1 MSERARKTTKQKARN
16 RGRPTRGVPLPI
28 VLRRGAQAPPRHRQL
43 ADQLRALVQR
53 GTLASGAPLPSA
65 RHLAAQLD
73 VSRTTVDTAFAQL
86 RAEGYLE
93 GRPRVG
99 IVVAAALPEQFLR
112 VAPIAARGAYTASSH
127 APRATSHAPRASR
140 RSATAWPDDPTS
152 ARDVSSPVRAF
163 MTGTPLVDGRLRDEL
178 ARRSAALWRRAP
190 RALLHYG
197 DPAGYLPLRE
207 AIVQHATAA
216 RGVRATAAQVVVTSG
231 AQQALLLAAQ
241 LALDPGDQA
250 WIEDPGYLGA
260 RAALRAAGARL
271 VPVRTD
277 AQGLDVERAVKRAPD
292 ARLAYVTPSHQYPL
306 GATMSAARRFA
317 LLAWAR
323 EARAWVLEDDYDSE
337 YRYATAPLP
346 ALQALDSDGRV
357 LYVGTFSK
365 TLVPSLRLG
374 YLIVPPALADSAR
387 RARAVS
393 DRNAPTLEQ
402 ALVAGMLDDGS
413 YARHVRRMRLL
424 YAERQAAL
432 LAALSAHCA
441 RWLEV
446 TPSDAGMHL
455 VAWLPRGVDDQ
466 RVSRAAHEAGIDAAP
481 ISRLALVPLERG
493 ALMLG
498 YAAFTPAALDRAA
511 ERLAVVLSRVVS
523 PRR

>member
-1 MSERARKTTKQKARN
+1 MATAI
-16 RGRPTRGVPLPI
+16 TRSNEQISRSRIGPL
-28 VLRRGAQAPPRHRQL
+28 HRQVYDRVQQTIREGHL
-43 ADQLRALVQR
+43 RGGDRLPSTRAL
-53 GTLASGAPLPSA
+53 SA
-65 RHLAAQLD
+65 ELG
-73 VSRTTVDTAFAQL
+73 VSRNTVMAAFEQL
-86 RAEGYLE
+86 IAEGYLE
-93 GRPRVG
+93 GQAG
-99 IVVAAALPEQFLR
+99 SGTFVAQGFAHLRADRKAA
-112 VAPIAARGAYTASSH
+112 
-127 APRATSHAPRASR
+127 
-140 RSATAWPDDPTS
+140 
-152 ARDVSSPVRAF
+152 
-163 MTGTPLVDGRLRDEL
+163 
-178 ARRSAALWRRAP
+178 
-190 RALLHYG
+190 
-197 DPAGYLPLRE
+197 PAGGGLSIQGTTILRAGQARIASNEPQRPFEPGIPAIDQGLLRLWWRLLNKQWKKARPSLGYQGSLGYMPLRK
-207 AIVQHATAA
+207 AISVYLAVA
-216 RGVRATAAQVVVTSG
+216 RGVHCAPEQVVITSG
-231 AQQALLLAAQ
+231 AQQGLDLAAR
-241 LALDPGDQA
+241 LLTDPGDSV
-250 WIEDPGYLGA
+250 WVEDPGYLGA
-260 RAALRAAGARL
+260 KAALAAAGAVIVPIPIDRDGLL
-271 VPVRTD
+271 VSEGR
-277 AQGLDVERAVKRAPD
+277 KRMPA
-292 ARLAYVTPSHQYPL
+292 ARLAYVTPSHQFPV
-306 GATMSAARRFA
+306 GATMSLSRRLE
-317 LLAWAR
+317 LLTWAR
-323 EARAWVLEDDYDSE
+323 ESDAWIVEDDYDSE

>member
-1 MSERARKTTKQKARN
+1 MSERARKVTKKQARN
-16 RGRPTRGVPLPI
+16 RGRPARGVTLPV
-28 VLRRGAQAPPRHRQL
+28 VLRHDMRAPPQHRQL

-53 GTLASGAPLPSA
+53 GALPPGAALPSA
-65 RHLAAQLD
+65 RQLAAQLE

-99 IVVAAALPEQFLR
+99 TVVAEALPEQFLR
-112 VAPIAARGAYTASSH
+112 VVQATPARGATR
-127 APRATSHAPRASR
+127 APSHAPRASR

-163 MTGTPLVDGRLRDEL
+163 MTGTPLADARLRDEL

-207 AIVQHATAA
+207 AIARHATAA
-216 RGVRATAAQVVVTSG
+216 RGVRATAEQVVVTSG
-231 AQQALLLAAQ
+231 AQQALGLAAL

-250 WIEDPGYLGA
+250 WMEDPGYLGA

-277 AQGLDVERAVKRAPD
+277 AQGLDVEAAVRRAPR

-306 GATMSAARRFA
+306 GVTMSAARRFA
-317 LLAWAR
+317 LLGWAR

-346 ALQALDSDGRV
+346 ALQGLDDDGRV

-365 TLVPSLRLG
+365 TLMPSLRLG
-374 YLIVPPALADSAR
+374 YLIVPPAIAEPAR
-387 RARAVS
+387 RARAVT

-432 LAALSAHCA
+432 LAALRVHCG

-446 TPSDAGMHL
+446 APAEAGMHL

-481 ISRLALVPLERG
+481 ISRLALVPLARG

-498 YAAFTPAALDRAA
+498 YAAFSPAALGRAA
-511 ERLAVVLSRVVS
+511 ERLALVLSRNAS